1 MIKEISRSTKPCF
14 EINKNARCPE
24 CNSYLK
30 FSFSVVLENTEE
42 TIEQAKRSM
51 YNVYICR
58 SCNKEWF

>member
-1 MIKEISRSTKPCF
+1 MIKEISRSVKPFF
-14 EINKNARCPE
+14 EIDKNAKCPE
-24 CNSYLK
+24 CNVLMK

-51 YNVYICR
+51 YNVYICP